1 MFICDDQKTYTCS
14 YYHPTFKITSSNK
27 NANDI
32 TSRTTILTYISL
44 LESSL
49 QNDFHFNFTQ
59 QPDLLFH
66 GLLCIPRKRIRSSP
80 LPRLGILGDSI
91 RECGQ
96 RATME
101 TTFSATGQASAYLK
115 STAVREQWK
124 IDRYCVKK
132 VITVY
137 RQTPAKK
144 NLFSFKVWQN
154 RCLYFGGT

>member
-27 NANDI
+27 KANDI

-49 QNDFHFNFTQ
+49 QNGFHFNFTQ

-66 GLLCIPRKRIRSSP
+66 GLLCIPRKRIRNSP
-80 LPRLGILGDSI
+80 LPRLEILGDSI
-91 RECGQ
+91 RDCGQ

-101 TTFSATGQASAYLK
+101 TTFSATRQASAYLK

-124 IDRYCVKK
+124 IDRYC
-132 VITVY
+132 T
-137 RQTPAKK
+137 
-144 NLFSFKVWQN
+144 
-154 RCLYFGGT
+154 